1 MKLAF
6 TLAER
11 RILDHLG
18 IMFNTAK
25 LNIEMDGREAVITD
39 SNGDVFH
46 VVYDKDMDVV
56 YLKNPLQAAT

>member
-1 MKLAF
+1 MKAN

-11 RILDHLG
+11 RIVDHLG

-46 VVYDKDMDVV
+46 VVYDKDMGVV
-56 YLKNPLQAAT
+56 YLKTPIQAAT

>member
-1 MKLAF
+1 MKAN

-25 LNIEMDGREAVITD
+25 LNIEMDRRRGAVVTD

-46 VVYDKDMDVV
+46 AIYDEDIDIV
-56 YLKNPLQAAT
+56 YLKTPI

>member
-1 MKLAF
+1 MKAN

-18 IMFNTAK
+18 TMFNTAK

-46 VVYDKDMDVV
+46 AVYSKDMDVV
-56 YLKNPLQAAT
+56 YLKTPLQAAT